1 MGILVW
7 PKRLTNFLKPKPNY
21 GLSSYLA
28 ELRKFS
34 NSTFNYALHF
44 TKMDNFEYTF
54 GSHLLF
60 GLETQDSMR
69 GDACLSISCPP
80 VFSLSQPRPYTIRF
94 PPPTC
99 RWVGRSRIAR
109 KRSDFVLVT
118 DRPMDWATDQQSKF
132 QNRGSATKNFITSW
146 MNIESLSFYYCADV

>member
-69 GDACLSISCPP
+69 GDACLSISCPS

-94 PPPTC
+94 PPPHSQMGGQGQNSEKTLRLC
-99 RWVGRSRIAR
+99 FGYGQTNGLSNRPTQQVLESRVR
-109 KRSDFVLVT
+109 DKELNHF
-118 DRPMDWATDQQSKF
+118 
-132 QNRGSATKNFITSW
+132 
-146 MNIESLSFYYCADV
+146 MNER